1 MDDPFADIPIV
12 GKGQAGSV
20 PTAPSNDIPIGPNG
34 EQLNLPPNTGATNVY
49 GGISAPQTNAES
61 SSSVAEDPFADIPM
75 LGKASA
81 SPSATPNQKIELEKD
96 NPFADIPMAG
106 KVPKELPWYENLAK
120 SAAAQTAAGAIQT
133 AGGFERAGAAPVT
146 DISGVNAPFQRGATT
161 QEATSAFDK
170 AIADKQSALDSIQ
183 GIVKKQGFSTA
194 EYGNQ
199 INDLQREI
207 GDLQAQKEQTLKL
220 PQYASDFQQ
229 QELIQQRQQLGKE
242 AGALSEQAA
251 GMFPALGVSQQ
262 DTSIAAQLGRGIG
275 GVVDLAPAMATGPLA
290 LPTMVV
296 MGGSQ
301 AYGEGYDA
309 KVQELKQQGITDQN
323 QLDEA
328 GHQAGSQAAV
338 NQVPALAAYTI
349 GGSLTT
355 AATSAL
361 LKGASPLVKGLVG
374 GTAASGVNLG
384 VSGGLR
390 KAEGGNFLPNVEQA
404 VPDIF
409 FGNVVHGLGAGL
421 EARAEAKKAADD
433 QLGGPAPEV
442 APSSNPLVNEK
453 EAQITTDADSMR
465 EVPAPVVETP
475 TPAPAPATTDNT
487 QRLIDFAI
495 QQLEH
500 EEGSDKWNE
509 YQAQIDQ
516 LKAGE
521 TPAPAEVS
529 VAKIQPSITQEASDL
544 INKLDQSGSTLPSIN
559 NNVTRI
565 LRENGI
571 EVTDQMTPEEAINAL
586 REKSKQP
593 AEKSAQPTTEYA
605 VQEPSAREVGVRN
618 APAVGEGVGEENK
631 SEVPAQEGQAPKE
644 EVKPTIPTIETNG
657 EGDLFKND
665 QLPFNL
671 AGEVLPEEP
680 KPLTIGK
687 EEEQQLPMGEVPKP
701 SEPTKPAE
709 PEKPVNPYRE
719 VEKKYYTTIKS
730 HSELADEVEKVANKE
745 KNKFLKESVQKYRD
759 ALFIGADMEPEVEK
773 LLSDLEREG
782 NYHDQGINPS
792 DRGLPKGQYKKPQ
805 FFGGKHGDE
814 IIRYLQENKILSKF
828 FWKKEI
834 TDRGESLTGR
844 GSYDGVPEI
853 PKKHSDT
860 LYGKNGKGQKIDDAL
875 KGLHEDGKALDLHTP
890 DDLWKY
896 IKEASDFALKEEEE
910 TKKQNDAEKRIR
922 EASERL
928 KKLESDPEK
937 LADAMN
943 QDLKDY
949 FDARRGGYKGDA
961 AFFEFPDS
969 VKKAVTDFGNAVYKA
984 GMSFGDWSKT
994 MISRIGEGVRDYLRQ
1009 IWKAAKDYNE
1019 KLGRSGG
1026 IGRTPGIDE
1035 GELRRKA
1042 EEAKYGPKPPSEREA
1057 YTERLTNQLTNV
1069 LGRKPTDQEVSAQ
1082 VEKKFGK
1089 AEAPAPSTESTSSKT
1104 TKIVGPSARLMKE
1117 AEARGEIIAPPSQE
1131 GVSPK
1136 ERLSRGQNLIAR
1148 GADPEQVLSN
1158 FENTKR
1164 FSTDDQDIVDA
1175 KAFELSQNAERAS
1188 RKGINSPEYIAAR
1201 KAHQEWID
1209 RSQSMSS
1216 QAGSALSNLRGGNDI
1231 DTGTFYGMQD
1241 SFYKRTKKNFTLTQ
1255 AESAKKLSNEV
1266 KSYNEEEQKKQS
1278 DLNNALD
1285 DALKNVPSEPVASA
1299 DDAIQK
1305 VADAEPGSQ
1314 AEVNRNA
1321 SVLESENSRLEKQLE
1336 EHKKTIS
1343 DLQEELKSRPSK
1355 IRIISEKASKAI
1367 DDLADAAEK
1376 RIAAR
1381 RREGR
1386 LFSGV
1391 PDPTELADYVA
1402 IGARFIK
1409 NGALEFGQW
1418 TSKMR
1423 DKFGEAIEPYLKQ
1436 IYKQSDDLVKKF
1448 EETKASRKT
1457 AKQSAID
1464 SLESEIKSAKDSIS
1478 KIGKPSTEVEA
1489 ETIARLEKQVKR
1501 AQSRLDDINAG
1512 KIEDPKK
1519 LLGPISERV
1528 NDLENQKADIE
1539 KKIREIRKKQSEQE
1553 KVDISEQNLRNRA
1566 KNLEPAGKNITPK
1579 QAKIIWDYAKKFY
1592 LDKGP
1597 IDYTDMVN
1605 KVADDLGLTSDSV
1618 QRAFASPK
1626 IMRSK
1631 INKLIDVQYN
1641 RDSAVRAAKRWLD
1654 EQEKSWGRRYLDKAF
1669 SLQTKFKIA
1678 GHGSAAAGTHAP
1690 SLLFT
1695 HPLEWF
1701 KTLGD
1706 SFKYSFTGE
1715 KGRRQNYID
1724 NKDIKSDPNY
1734 HTARKYGAEVDPDKK
1749 QQGYEH
1755 SDSENKIIKALN
1767 KYTGGRGYDALFSLR
1782 MRMWNSVWEPLSA
1795 EEKTPE
1801 FGKFLADWVN
1811 HQTGFAH
1818 GEYILANNL
1827 AKYAFF
1833 AKPLYKSRWGWLLGD
1848 PLTAGKNTAK
1858 WVAGKATP
1866 AEKLQ
1871 ATIELRTKLKFVAAY
1886 ATMLGFNQGLLALT
1900 GSNQKINWTDWKKGD
1915 WLAFKGFGYEGTPM
1929 YSMTR
1934 LIRLLGNEI
1943 HILNPFSKLSPYERA
1958 QGERKNVF
1966 INNIRDYLAGGWSP
1980 GVQNIFSVISG
1991 KDYAGNIM
1999 PWSSQTPKTGAHK
2012 LTPFQAAAGFLLPI
2026 PIAEA
2031 VSQKRWTEGAVK
2043 GIASG
2048 LFGIQLRTPEDV
2060 ERFTHIKSQQN
2071 SSTSSGS
2078 RGSRS
2083 SSGGS

>member
-12 GKGQAGSV
+12 GKGQAGSM
-20 PTAPSNDIPIGPNG
+20 PTATSNDIPIGPNG
-34 EQLNLPPNTGATNVY
+34 ELLDLPPNTGATNAY
-49 GGISAPQTNAES
+49 GGIPAKQTSEP

-106 KVPKELPWYENLAK
+106 EVPKELPWYKNLLL

-161 QEATSAFDK
+161 QEATTAFDK

-275 GVVDLAPAMATGPLA
+275 GVVGLAPAMVAGPLA
-290 LPTMVV
+290 LPAMAV

-309 KVQELKQQGITDQN
+309 KVQELKQQGVTDQK

-328 GHQAGSQAAV
+328 GHQAGSQAAI

-404 VPDIF
+404 VPDIL
-409 FGNVVHGLGAGL
+409 FGGLHGLGAGL
-421 EARAEAKKAADD
+421 EAKAEAKKAADD

-453 EAQITTDADSMR
+453 KEQITADADSMH
-465 EVPAPVVETP
+465 EVPAPTINIPAATPEELAKAGEIP
-475 TPAPAPATTDNT
+475 TPVDNT
-487 QRLIDFAI
+487 QKLIDLATD
-495 QQLEH
+495 QLEH
-500 EEGSDKWNE
+500 EPGSPE
-509 YQAQIDQ
+509 HTAIQQQID
-516 LKAGE
+516 
-521 TPAPAEVS
+521 
-529 VAKIQPSITQEASDL
+529 
-544 INKLDQSGSTLPSIN
+544 
-559 NNVTRI
+559 
-565 LRENGI
+565 
-571 EVTDQMTPEEAINAL
+571 AL
-586 REKSKQP
+586 KQP
-593 AEKSAQPTTEYA
+593 AETPVAEAQPETPNES
-605 VQEPSAREVGVRN
+605 VQIKKAREVGVRN
-618 APAVGEGVGEENK
+618 APDVGEGVGRQNEA
-631 SEVPAQEGQAPKE
+631 EVPAQEGQVPKE
-644 EVKPTIPTIETNG
+644 EVKPTIPTIETTG
-657 EGDLFKND
+657 EGQLFKND

-671 AGEVLPEEP
+671 AGQVLPEEP
-680 KPLTIGK
+680 KPLTIGT

-719 VEKKYYTTIKS
+719 VEKKYYTQIKT

-922 EASERL
+922 EASERE

-1042 EEAKYGPKPPSEREA
+1042 EEAKYGPKPPSERED
-1057 YTERLTNQLTNV
+1057 YTERLTNQLTKV

-1089 AEAPAPSTESTSSKT
+1089 AEAPATYAGVAAPFGQEAP
-1104 TKIVGPSARLMKE
+1104 KIVGPSARLMKE

-1528 NDLENQKADIE
+1528 NELQKQKSDIE
-1539 KKIREIRKKQSEQE
+1539 KQIREIRKKQSEQE

-1566 KNLEPAGKNITPK
+1566 KNLEPAGKDITPK

-1631 INKLIDVQYN
+1631 INKLIDAQYN

-1654 EQEKSWGRRYLDKAF
+1654 EQEKSWGKRYLDKAF

-1848 PLTAGKNTAK
+1848 PLTAGINTAK

-1980 GVQNIFSVISG
+1980 GVQNVFSVISG

-2083 SSGGS
+2083 SSGGF